1 MRQVTQNYKTGR
13 IRVDQVGE
21 PACPR
26 GGVVVRT
33 AFSVISAGTEGMK
46 VREGKMSLL
55 GKAMAR
61 PDQVK
66 KVLRTLRQQG
76 PVATFDK
83 VMNRLDS
90 LTPLG
95 YSLAGVV
102 EDVGPEAGEF
112 QRGQRVACGGAEC
125 AFHADLVAVPRNLV
139 VPVPDG
145 VSLRHACF
153 ATVGSIALQGYRRAE
168 MQLGET
174 AGVIGLG
181 LLGQILVRILRA
193 AGVRVLGV
201 DIAATRCDLAASAGA
216 ATFTP
221 DDSALRSAAR
231 VLPGS
236 GVDCVFITAGGSS
249 NGPAELAVE
258 MARDR
263 ARVVDVG
270 KTRLD
275 LPWNDYYMKELDLRF
290 SRSYG
295 PGRYDPTYEQKGVDY
310 PAGYVRWTERRN
322 MSSFLALLAE
332 GRVDLEPIITD
343 VSGID
348 EADEVYEAIARGEG
362 GLGMLFQYPAAP
374 EETHRPPVTTTRRE
388 ARPTTGR
395 ARLGFI
401 GAGNYASTMLLP
413 HLARLDGVELVEVAT
428 RTGLSGANVQR
439 RFPFHR
445 VSTDVAGLLAGND
458 IDAVLIATRHSTHP
472 QLVAAALRTGRSVF
486 VEKPLA
492 IDPPGLETVR
502 QALSDSGNSRLQV
515 GFNRRFAPLV
525 REVSSVFRSRS
536 SPLFMSYRVH
546 AGQLEAGSWYLDA
559 AEGTRF
565 AGEAGHFLDVFAFL
579 TGSRPITVFAVA
591 LKPRDANAD
600 DRDNVAVTV
609 AYEDGSVGTLLYLT
623 RGGSRVPKEELEVF
637 ADGKT
642 VQLHNFA
649 SLEVYEGDKSR
660 TKRARLDKGQSAE
673 MAAFVQAVRT
683 GGPMPIPV
691 DSLFDTTLATLAV
704 DESLRRGQPVRL
716 AELWAPP
723 LDDASVSTRP

>member
-1 MRQVTQNYKTGR
+1 MRQVTQNYKSGR

-55 GKAMAR
+55 NKAMAR

-66 KVLRTLRQQG
+66 KVLKTLRQQG
-76 PVATFDK
+76 PLATYDK

-95 YSLAGVV
+95 YSLAGFV
-102 EDVGPEAGEF
+102 EEVGAEAGEF
-112 QRGQRVACGGAEC
+112 TRGQRVACGGAEC

-145 VSLRHACF
+145 VSFRHACF
-153 ATVGSIALQGYRRAE
+153 ATVGAIALQGYRRAE

-193 AGVRVLGV
+193 AGVRAVGV
-201 DIAATRCDLAASAGA
+201 DIDAARCDLAASVGA
-216 ATFTP
+216 LCFEP
-221 DDSALRSAAR
+221 GDSALRSAVRA
-231 VLPGS
+231 LPGG

-258 MARDR
+258 IARDR
-263 ARVVDVG
+263 GRVVDIG

-275 LPWNDYYMKELDLRF
+275 LPWNDYYMKELDVRF

-295 PGRYDPTYEQKGVDY
+295 PGRYDPVYEQKGIDY

-322 MSSFLALLAE
+322 MASFLDLLAE
-332 GRVDLEPIITD
+332 GRLDLEPIISA
-343 VSGID
+343 VHGID
-348 EADEVYEAIARGEG
+348 EAEEVYEAIARGEG
-362 GLGMLFQYPAAP
+362 GLGMLLQYPAAP
-374 EETHRPPVTTTRRE
+374 EARPPALETAAVPAG
-388 ARPTTGR
+388 ARASGQ

-413 HLARLDGVELVEVAT
+413 HLARLPGVELVEVAT
-428 RTGLSGANVQR
+428 RQGLSGANVRR
-439 RFPFHR
+439 RFPFR
-445 VSTDVAGLLAGND
+445 RASTDVAGLLGAAD
-458 IDAVLIATRHSTHP
+458 IDAVLIATRHATHP
-472 QLVAAALRTGRSVF
+472 PLVAAALRTGRPVF

-492 IDPPGLETVR
+492 IDRAGLEVVR
-502 QALSDSGNSRLQV
+502 RALAESGNDRLQV

-525 REVSSVFRSRS
+525 RELAAVFRPRS
-536 SPLFMSYRVH
+536 SPLVMSYRVH
-546 AGQLEAGSWYLDA
+546 AGALESGSWYLDA
-559 AEGTRF
+559 EEGTRF
-565 AGEAGHFLDVFAFL
+565 AGEGGHFLDVFAFL
-579 TGSRPITVFAVA
+579 TGSRPLTVTARAIRSPQAGV
-591 LKPRDANAD
+591 D

-609 AYEDGSVGTLLYLT
+609 AYEDGSVGSLLYLT

-649 SLEVYEGDKSR
+649 TLDVYAGDSHR
-660 TKRARLDKGQSAE
+660 VRRARLDKGQQAE
-673 MAAFVQAVRT
+673 MAAFIEAVRAGT
-683 GGPMPIPV
+683 PMPIPI
-691 DSLFDTTLATLAV
+691 DALFDTTIATLAV
-704 DESLRRGQPVRL
+704 DESLRRNGPVEL
-716 AELWAPP
+716 ADFWA
-723 LDDASVSTRP
+723 DGGAAEA

>member
-1 MRQVTQNYKTGR
+1 MRQVTQNYKSGR
-13 IRVDQVGE
+13 IRVDHVGE

-26 GGVVVRT
+26 AGVLVRT
-33 AFSVISAGTEGMK
+33 AYSVISAGTEGMK

-76 PVATFDK
+76 PVATFEK

-112 QRGQRVACGGAEC
+112 RRGQRVACGGAEC

-153 ATVGSIALQGYRRAE
+153 ATVGAIALHGYRRGG

-193 AGVRVLGV
+193 AGVGVVGV
-201 DIAATRCDLAASAGA
+201 DVDATRCQLAASVGA
-216 ATFTP
+216 ASFTP
-221 DDSALRSAAR
+221 VDTALRNAASAL
-231 VLPGS
+231 PGG

-249 NGPAELAVE
+249 NDPAELAVE

-263 ARVVDVG
+263 ARIVDIG

-275 LPWNDYYMKELDLRF
+275 LPWNDSYMKELDLRF

-295 PGRYDPTYEQKGVDY
+295 PGRYDPLYEQKGVDY

-332 GRVDLEPIITD
+332 SRVDLEPIITSVRD
-343 VSGID
+343 IQ
-348 EADEVYEAIARGEG
+348 EAEEVYEAIARGEG
-362 GLGMLFQYPAAP
+362 GLGMLFAYPGASEATP
-374 EETHRPPVTTTRRE
+374 RPPVASTRGEMRPATGQ
-388 ARPTTGR
+388 ARV
-395 ARLGFI
+395 GFI
-401 GAGNYASTMLLP
+401 GAGNYACTMLLP
-413 HLARLDGVELVEVAT
+413 CLARLDHVELVEVTT
-428 RTGLSGANVQR
+428 RTGLSGANAQR
-439 RFPFHR
+439 RFPFR
-445 VSTDVAGLLAGND
+445 RASTDAERLLAAED

-472 QLVAAALRTGRSVF
+472 GLVAAALRTGRPVF

-492 IDPPGLETVR
+492 IDRAGLEKVR
-502 QALSDSGNSRLQV
+502 LALVESGNDRLQV

-525 REVSSVFRSRS
+525 RDLAAVFRPRS

-546 AGQLEAGSWYLDA
+546 AGQLESASWYLDA

-565 AGEAGHFLDVFAFL
+565 AGEGGHFLDVFAFL
-579 TGSRPITVFAVA
+579 TGSRPVTVSAIA
-591 LKPRDANAD
+591 LRSQHPTAD

-609 AYEDGSVGTLLYLT
+609 TYEDGSVGNLLYLT
-623 RGGSRVPKEELEVF
+623 RGGNRVPKEVLEVF
-637 ADGKT
+637 ADGKAAL
-642 VQLHNFA
+642 LHNFV
-649 SLEVYEGDKSR
+649 SLTVYVGDARRSR
-660 TKRARLDKGQSAE
+660 STRLDKGQQAE
-673 MAAFVQAVRT
+673 MRAFVEVVRS
-683 GGPMPIPV
+683 GKPMPIAV
-691 DSLFDTTLATLAV
+691 DSLFDTTVATLAV
-704 DESLRRGQPVRL
+704 DESLRRGRPVDL
-716 AELWAPP
+716 AEYWTSDIPEA
-723 LDDASVSTRP
+723 RPES

>member
-1 MRQVTQNYKTGR
+1 MRQVTQNYKSGR
-13 IRVDQVGE
+13 IRVDDVSA

-33 AFSVISAGTEGMK
+33 AYSVISAGTEGMK
-46 VREGKMSLL
+46 VREGKMSLF
-55 GKAMAR
+55 GKARAR

-76 PVATFDK
+76 PLATFDK

-95 YSLAGVV
+95 YSLAGIV
-102 EDVGPEAGEF
+102 EEAGAEAGEF
-112 QRGQRVACGGAEC
+112 HRGQRVACGGAEC
-125 AFHADLVAVPRNLV
+125 AFHAELVAVPRNLV
-139 VPVPDG
+139 VPVPEG

-193 AGVRVLGV
+193 AGVRVVGV
-201 DIAATRCDLAASAGA
+201 DVAAARCDLAARVGA
-216 ATFTP
+216 TSFTP
-221 DDSALRSAAR
+221 DDPALRSAVR
-231 VLPGS
+231 LLPGG

-258 MARDR
+258 IARDR
-263 ARVVDVG
+263 ARVVDIG

-275 LPWNDYYMKELDLRF
+275 LPWNDYYMKELDVRF

-295 PGRYDPTYEQKGVDY
+295 PGRYDPVYEQRGVDY

-322 MSSFLALLAE
+322 MSSFLDLLGE

-343 VSGID
+343 VRSLD
-348 EADEVYEAIARGEG
+348 EAEEVYEAIARGEG
-362 GLGMLFQYPAAP
+362 GLGMLFEYPQTPKAP
-374 EETHRPPVTTTRRE
+374 PPAPVAPARRGPSRVT
-388 ARPTTGR
+388 GQ

-413 HLARLDGVELVEVAT
+413 HLSRLDGVALVEVAT
-428 RTGLSGANVQR
+428 RTGLSGANVRR
-439 RFPFHR
+439 RFPFQR
-445 VSTDVAGLLAGND
+445 ASTDVAGLLGAED
-458 IDAVLIATRHSTHP
+458 IDAVLIATRHATHP
-472 QLVAAALRTGRSVF
+472 HLVAAALRTGRPVF

-492 IDPPGLETVR
+492 IDRAGLEMVR
-502 QALSDSGNSRLQV
+502 RALAESGNDRLQV

-525 REVSSVFRSRS
+525 RELAAVFRPRS

-546 AGQLEAGSWYLDA
+546 AGHLEAGSWYLDPV
-559 AEGTRF
+559 EGTRF
-565 AGEAGHFLDVFAFL
+565 AGEGGHFLDVFAYL
-579 TGSRPITVFAVA
+579 TGSRPVTVSASA
-591 LKPRDANAD
+591 ARPARASAE
-600 DRDNVAVTV
+600 DRDNLAVTV
-609 AYEDGSVGTLLYLT
+609 SYEDGSVGSLLYLT
-623 RGGSRVPKEELEVF
+623 CGGSRVPKEELEVF

-642 VQLHNFA
+642 VQLHNFT
-649 SLEVYEGDKSR
+649 SLDVYEGDGHYVR
-660 TKRARLDKGQSAE
+660 RARLDKGQGAE
-673 MAAFVQAVRT
+673 VTAFVDAVRS
-683 GGPMPIPV
+683 GSAMPVNI
-691 DSLFDTTLATLAV
+691 DSIFETTLATLAAE
-704 DESLRRGQPVRL
+704 ESVRRSRPVNL
-716 AELWAPP
+716 AEFWTPAGCDEPGE
-723 LDDASVSTRP
+723 A

>member
-1 MRQVTQNYKTGR
+1 MRQVTQNYKSGR
-13 IRVDQVGE
+13 IRVDDVGE

-33 AFSVISAGTEGMK
+33 AYSVISAGTEGMK

-55 GKAMAR
+55 GKARAR

-66 KVLRTLRQQG
+66 KVLKTLRQQG
-76 PVATFDK
+76 PLATFDK

-102 EDVGPEAGEF
+102 EEVGADAGEF

-125 AFHADLVAVPRNLV
+125 AFHADRVAVPRNLV
-139 VPVPDG
+139 VPVPDK

-153 ATVGSIALQGYRRAE
+153 ATVGSVAMQGYRRAE

-181 LLGQILVRILRA
+181 LLGQILVRILHA
-193 AGVRVLGV
+193 AGVHVVGV
-201 DIAATRCDLAASAGA
+201 DVAPARCDLAARAGGA
-216 ATFTP
+216 SFTP
-221 DDSALRSAAR
+221 DDAALRSAVRA
-231 VLPGS
+231 LPGG

-258 MARDR
+258 IARDR
-263 ARVVDVG
+263 ARVVDIG

-295 PGRYDPTYEQKGVDY
+295 PGRYDPVYEQKGVDY

-322 MSSFLALLAE
+322 MASFLALLAE

-343 VSGID
+343 VHGID
-348 EADEVYEAIARGEG
+348 EAEEVYEAIGRGES
-362 GLGMLFQYPAAP
+362 GLGMLFEYPEAAEPASRPAASSP
-374 EETHRPPVTTTRRE
+374 AGA
-388 ARPTTGR
+388 ARGGTGR

-413 HLARLDGVELVEVAT
+413 HLARLEGVELTEVAT
-428 RTGLSGANVQR
+428 RTGISGANVKR
-439 RFPFHR
+439 RFPFR
-445 VSTDVAGLLAGND
+445 RASTDPVGLLSSQD
-458 IDAVLIATRHSTHP
+458 IDAVVIATRHSTHAT
-472 QLVAAALRTGRSVF
+472 LVAEALRTGRPVF

-492 IDPPGLETVR
+492 IDVAGLETVR
-502 QALSDSGNSRLQV
+502 KALSESANDRLQV

-525 REVSSVFRSRS
+525 RDLAAVFRPRS
-536 SPLFMSYRVH
+536 SPLVMSYRVH
-546 AGQLEAGSWYLDA
+546 AGQLESGSWYLDA

-565 AGEAGHFLDVFAFL
+565 AGEGGHFLDVFAFL
-579 TGSRPITVFAVA
+579 AGSRPKAVTA
-591 LKPRDANAD
+591 SAIRPSNATAD

-609 AYEDGSVGTLLYLT
+609 VYEDGSVGSLLYLT

-642 VQLHNFA
+642 AQLHNFA
-649 SLEVYEGDKSR
+649 SLEVYEGDGHR
-660 TKRARLDKGQSAE
+660 VRRARLDKGQQAE
-673 MAAFVQAVRT
+673 MAAFVDAVRS
-683 GGPMPIPV
+683 GGPMPIDV
-691 DSLFDTTLATLAV
+691 DSLIDTTLATLAV
-704 DESLRRGQPVRL
+704 DESLRRGGRVDL
-716 AELWAPP
+716 DDYWAPDGSDELAP
-723 LDDASVSTRP
+723 SR

>member
-1 MRQVTQNYKTGR
+1 MRQVTQNYKSGR

-46 VREGKMSLL
+46 VREGKLSLL

-61 PDQVK
+61 PDQVR

-76 PVATFDK
+76 PIATFEK

-95 YSLAGVV
+95 YSLSGVV
-102 EDVGPEAGEF
+102 ADVGAEGGEF

-201 DIAATRCDLAASAGA
+201 DIAGARCELAASAGA
-216 ATFTP
+216 SSFTP
-221 DDSALRSAAR
+221 DDPALRSAVR

-236 GVDCVFITAGGSS
+236 GVDCVFITAGGTS

-295 PGRYDPTYEQKGVDY
+295 PGRYDPVYEQKGVDY

-322 MSSFLALLAE
+322 MSSFVALLAE

-343 VSGID
+343 ERGID
-348 EADEVYEAIARGEG
+348 EAEEVYEAIARGEG
-362 GLGMLFQYPAAP
+362 GLGMLFRYPAAP
-374 EETHRPPVTTTRRE
+374 DASHRPAVTISRRE
-388 ARPTTGR
+388 ARPATGR

-413 HLARLDGVELVEVAT
+413 QLARLDGVELVEVAT

-439 RFPFHR
+439 RFPFRR
-445 VSTDVAGLLAGND
+445 VSTDVAGLLAADD

-472 QLVAAALRTGRSVF
+472 QLVAAALRTGRTVF

-492 IDPPGLETVR
+492 IDTAGLETVR
-502 QALSDSGNSRLQV
+502 QALIDSGNDRLQV

-525 REVSSVFRSRS
+525 RDVAAIFRPRS

-546 AGQLEAGSWYLDA
+546 AGQLESGSWYLDTT
-559 AEGTRF
+559 EGSRF
-565 AGEAGHFLDVFAFL
+565 AGEGGHFLDVFSFL
-579 TGSRPITVFAVA
+579 TGSRPVRVSATA
-591 LKPRDANAD
+591 LRPETATAD
-600 DRDNVAVTV
+600 DRENVGVTV
-609 AYEDGSVGTLLYLT
+609 TYEDGSVGSLLYLT

-642 VQLHNFA
+642 VRLHNFA
-649 SLEVYEGDKSR
+649 GVEVYEGDKRR
-660 TKRARLDKGQSAE
+660 TKRARLDKGQPAE
-673 MAAFVQAVRT
+673 MAAFIQAVRS
-683 GGPMPIPV
+683 GGQMPIPL
-691 DSLFDTTLATLAV
+691 DSLLDTTLATLAV
-704 DESLRRGQPVRL
+704 DQSLRRGQPVHL
-716 AELWAPP
+716 AELWEPLPGDAP
-723 LDDASVSTRP
+723 VSTRP